1 MKSNSTGLRYHSL
14 PALAAI
20 IADQGR
26 SKRWLSQRA
35 NVSESLIGK
44 IVTGERTASKEVAQT
59 LADALSVPVF
69 LLFATRD
76 GVIVTPT
83 EGQAA

>member
-1 MKSNSTGLRYHSL
+1 MKSNTDPRFQSL

-26 SKRWLSQRA
+26 TKRWLSQRA

-44 IVTGERTASKEVAQT
+44 IVTGERTASKEVAT
-59 LADALSVPVF
+59 ELADALSVP
-69 LLFATRD
+69 LFVLFSTRD
-76 GVIVTPT
+76 GVFFTPI
-83 EGQAA
+83 GGHK